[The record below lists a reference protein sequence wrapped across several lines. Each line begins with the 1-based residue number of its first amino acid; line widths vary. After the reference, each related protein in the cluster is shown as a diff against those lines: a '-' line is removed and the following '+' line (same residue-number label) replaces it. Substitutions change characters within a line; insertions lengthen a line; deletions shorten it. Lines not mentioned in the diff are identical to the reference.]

1 MCLAVSHLVDPFPP
15 SLAQSRCSAEIDVR
29 GWEEKRGGIRRW
41 ADRWCDLSTE
51 RRAAIEQKLREAD
64 KLREQLLTSE
74 DEACE
79 QPVLENLH
87 HHMDTLAGLIE

>member
-1 MCLAVSHLVDPFPP
+1 MWLAVSHLVHPFPP
-15 SLAQSRCSAEIDVR
+15 SLARSRCSAEIDLL
-29 GWEEKRGGIRRW
+29 GWEEKRRGIRGW
-41 ADRWCDLSTE
+41 ADRWCELPTE
-51 RRAAIEQKLREAD
+51 RKAAIERKLREAD

-87 HHMDTLAGLIE
+87 YHMDTLAGHIG